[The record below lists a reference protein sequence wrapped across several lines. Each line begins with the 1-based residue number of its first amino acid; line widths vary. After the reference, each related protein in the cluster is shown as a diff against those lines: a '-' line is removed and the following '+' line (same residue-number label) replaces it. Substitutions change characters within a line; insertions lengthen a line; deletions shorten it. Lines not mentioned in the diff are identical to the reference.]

1 MSKIT
6 YYINGNTV
14 RELEE
19 SSPLRRDPT
28 KTRRELEEARRK
40 KNRRNAARRNRER
53 AMVMNRAYVTFL
65 SGCVIASAFAAFSLI
80 QIRSNVTQQM
90 KEVSALSS
98 SVENMKAENDARY
111 KEITTSVDLNEIKGV
126 AMNQLGMTYA
136 SQDQIV
142 YYTVENNNYMDQYSE
157 IPE

>member
-1 MSKIT
+1 MSKTT
-6 YYINGNTV
+6 YYINGSAV

-19 SSPLRRDPT
+19 SSPLRRDPQ
-28 KTRRELEEARRK
+28 KTRRELEEVRKK

-53 AMVMNRAYVTFL
+53 ALVMNRAYVTFL
-65 SGCVIASAFAAFSLI
+65 TGCVIASAVSAFSLI

-90 KEVSALSS
+90 REVSALSS
-98 SVENMKAENDARY
+98 AVENAKTQNDARY
-111 KEITTSVDLNEIKGV
+111 KEITTSVDLNQIKDI
-126 AMNQLGMTYA
+126 AINQLGMKYA

>member
-19 SSPLRRDPT
+19 SSPLRRDPR